1 MAETR
6 TPAEIAAFWARIDEI
21 LGEEDAAV
29 VRQKMGSVNAVER
42 FRSRWSAVTT
52 PLKKMC
58 AHSGSQP
65 EQTHKGEESSR
76 GFYHGKEARANGSL

>member
-1 MAETR
+1 LAETR

-29 VRQKMGSVNAVER
+29 VRAKMGSCRAVEL
-42 FRSRWSAVTT
+42 FRTRWSAVTE